1 MTITATIIGEAAV
14 IESLR
19 AVAPAT
25 RMAIKDELQALT
37 VAMTRD
43 IMRNK
48 LSGQL
53 LQVQTGQLRRNIGEM
68 SKVLETQDGIYGQI
82 GTSVGHGIAY
92 ETGDW
97 SNVKEIKMPKAIA
110 PPVPGPRKRPF
121 LATTLEEFRPEI
133 ITSITRAFNAA
144 ARDAMR

>member
-1 MTITATIIGEAAV
+1 MTITAAIVGQAEV

-19 AVAPAT
+19 KVWPSV
-25 RMAIKDELQALT
+25 RLAINDELQALT
-37 VAMTRD
+37 VQMTRD

-68 SKVLETQDGIYGQI
+68 SKVVESEDGIYGQI
-82 GTSVGHGIAY
+82 GTSVAHGIAF

-97 SNVKEIKMPKAIA
+97 SGVKERVAKAIA

-121 LATTLEEFRPEI
+121 LSTTLEEMRPEI
-133 ITSITRAFNAA
+133 ISSMTRAFNFAA
-144 ARDAMR
+144 KDAMR